1 MVSHVHHLV
10 REEQVLDAREAVVRG
25 AVERLNPILMTA
37 LASGLAL
44 VPLVMR
50 AGAPGTEIQSPMA
63 VVILFGLLTSTALSM
78 VVLPALYLRFGAIP
92 RQLAATAAVG
102 DSAAVTD

>member
-1 MVSHVHHLV
+1 M
-10 REEQVLDAREAVVRG
+10 LDAREAVVRG

-50 AGAPGTEIQSPMA
+50 AGEPGTEIQSPMA
-63 VVILFGLLTSTALSM
+63 VVILFGLITSTALNM